1 MSFSLAGATNDE
13 LVDNLVSYNIITSPE
28 LAAAMKEI
36 DRGHFVPDEDL
47 SYIDSPAPIGFGAT
61 ISAPHM
67 HAYAL
72 ELLKDH
78 LKPGCKVLDVGSG
91 SGYLSS
97 VMARLVTRGGAPG
110 QVIGIDHIPEL
121 VESSINNVKKDAKS
135 RELLESGVLRLV
147 VGDGWKGLVND
158 APFDAIHVGA
168 AAASVPP
175 ALTEQL
181 KAGGRMVIPVGPE
194 GAEQKLAVVDKKKD
208 GSVMRQDV
216 MSVVY
221 VSDLIVINL

>member
-1 MSFSLAGATNDE
+1 M
-13 LVDNLVSYNIITSPE
+13 VDNLVAYNIIKSAE
-28 LAAAMKEI
+28 LATAMKEI
-36 DRGHFVPDEDL
+36 DRGDYVPDQDL

-72 ELLKDH
+72 ELLKEE

-91 SGYLSS
+91 SGYLSA
-97 VMARLVTRGGAPG
+97 VMARLVTKGGASG
-110 QVIGIDHIPEL
+110 KVIGIDHIPQL
-121 VESSINNVKKDAKS
+121 VESSITNVNKDEKS
-135 RELLESGVLRLV
+135 SEMFKSGVIRLV
-147 VGDGWKGLVND
+147 VGDGWKGMPSD

-168 AAASVPP
+168 AAVNVPP

-181 KAGGRMVIPVGPE
+181 KPGGRMVIPVGPE

-208 GSVMRQDV
+208 GSLTRQDV

-221 VSDLIVINL
+221 VSLLIINFY